1 MKRLLS
7 LLLGLAC
14 LDSLPALAGTVV
26 QFRTRLGDVDVECYD
41 TEKPIT
47 TANFLRY
54 VVDGAYANSF
64 FHRAVPNFVIQGGGF
79 RVVNRGTPTES
90 LAYVPAR
97 ATITNEFK
105 VGPFLSNTAGTV
117 AMAKTS
123 DPNSATSQFFFNTRT
138 NTTLDSTSNSGG
150 FTVFAR
156 VIRGAD
162 VLERWNSFSAF
173 STTTNLIVN
182 AGGALAELPVY
193 RLTTPSVGSSY
204 IDFADL
210 VFVDISLLNVRI
222 ARTPNGA
229 SEIRWN
235 PVAGRTNT
243 VEYTD
248 TFPPVWKTL
257 TNVPPALLPNP
268 VFSTAG
274 LPTNGTVLNLPSVVT
289 DPSSPDNR
297 FYRVRATY

>member
-1 MKRLLS
+1 MKSLRP
-7 LLLGLAC
+7 LLLWAAC
-14 LDSLPALAGTVV
+14 WSALLLHAGTVV
-26 QFRTRLGDVDVECYD
+26 QFRTRLGDVEIECYD
-41 TEKPIT
+41 TEKPVT

-54 VVDGAYANSF
+54 VADGAYADSF

-79 RVVNRGTPTES
+79 RLANRGTPTES

-117 AMAKTS
+117 AMAKTA

-138 NTTLDSTSNSGG
+138 NTALDSTNNSGG

-156 VIRGAD
+156 VIRGSD
-162 VLERWNSFSAF
+162 VLERWNSFSP
-173 STTTNLIVN
+173 SSSTTNLIAN
-182 AGGALAELPVY
+182 AGGVFAELPLY
-193 RLTTPSVGSSY
+193 RLATATNGTRYV
-204 IDFADL
+204 DFADL
-210 VFVDISLLNVRI
+210 VFVDVSLLNVRI
-222 ARTPNGA
+222 SRTPTGA
-229 SEIRWN
+229 AEIRWN

-248 TFPPVWKTL
+248 AFPPVWKTL
-257 TNVPPALLPNP
+257 THIPPALLPSP
-268 VFSTAG
+268 VYSGAG

-289 DPSSPDNR
+289 DPNSPDNR